1 MRSFGASPQVMT
13 LLKISLIHTGEK
25 ADIRHAVV
33 KQVIRDTGLAK
44 N

>member
-1 MRSFGASPQVMT
+1 MT